1 MRSLLRAIIVGAL
14 TAATFSVAPPVKAAT
29 LPDFGLPAEGVVVER
44 GESIWI
50 ISPQCASSMV
60 ATFKTGRT
68 EVVRLTTSERY
79 WSEYGLVSC
88 RTSLTR
94 GYSKT
99 YVANYQLWTDS
110 GNIDLTY
117 LDPVALT
124 NVVSYPV
131 DKAIDLTWDAPSN
144 ATAITSY
151 YVWVRN
157 YERNYVAMQGT
168 VKVANNS
175 LHIPVPFNSEDWQVD
190 ITPITP
196 FDNGLPTRLTA
207 VANRLPAAPA
217 RATLVPGDHQI
228 ELLFSPATDESAK
241 ITSWTVRLQPS
252 GQIVT
257 LAGYETHAII
267 TDGISNNVS
276 YSVTVAGKN
285 ALGTGPTKASNSV
298 TPRAIPFTPT
308 GLKAVAL
315 GDTGARITW
324 NQSRSDI
331 TGYKV
336 THVQSGQEISVP
348 ASAQWTEFENVL
360 LSGTRA
366 SSNTFTV
373 VAINDYVS
381 SLPAS
386 TTTSLISN
394 PPSDLYLEAGRGS
407 IDASWSQP
415 ADALSD
421 IASYSLTLSASDG
434 STKRVT
440 VSGSSENVNVTGLQV
455 SLTYT
460 ATIIANNKWG
470 ASLPSAQSNAVR
482 PQDVPNSPNRVTTK
496 QITAADES
504 GVGLDVT
511 LGAVDT
517 NGCNLIQWAVQY
529 SWSDNDGQHSEK
541 VVQSAVLGVLHLTN
555 LLSDID
561 YSLSVTATNCWG
573 QSASNSFTIHTF
585 PKPLPVL
592 VASAAITSD
601 GAVVATWDLPADSQA
616 TSLLVTLQPSN
627 QSVQVSTK
635 AKRVIFSNI
644 VLGTQY
650 TITIATKNAQGT
662 SAAITSNTVIS
673 EIAPGPVSDLLITV
687 DKSTNVAHISWQ
699 APAETGAE
707 ITGYEVWVDSEQHS
721 IISATALEI
730 DGLVEGDIHSFS
742 VFPINHLG
750 NGPTTTDTFGLSM
763 PTLDPDAQ
771 GTVIVWHLSNAVRSV
786 RYVTI
791 QKRVNSSKWR
801 TVAKVRASRHS
812 YNIKVAKKSDVFR
825 VVTKAKTKVVK
836 VKSSIF
842 RIHL

>member
-1 MRSLLRAIIVGAL
+1 MRSLLRAILVGAL
-14 TAATFSVAPPVKAAT
+14 TVATFSMATPVKAAT
-29 LPDFGLPAEGVVVER
+29 LSDFGYPAEGLVVDR
-44 GESIWI
+44 GEYIWI

-60 ATFKTGRT
+60 VTFKTGRT
-68 EVVRLTTSERY
+68 EVVQLTTSAQY
-79 WSEYGLVSC
+79 WTDYSLRSC
-88 RTSLTR
+88 RSPLSNA
-94 GYSKT
+94 YSKN
-99 YVANYQLWTDS
+99 YVSNYQLWTDA

-117 LDPVALT
+117 LDPMGLT
-124 NVVSYPV
+124 NVVATPA
-131 DKAIDLTWDAPSN
+131 DKAIDLTWDTLQNSKSV
-144 ATAITSY
+144 TSY
-151 YVWVRN
+151 WVWARN

-196 FDNGLPTRLTA
+196 FDNGLPTHLTA
-207 VANRLPAAPA
+207 IANRLPAAPA

-241 ITSWTVRLQPS
+241 ISSWTVRLQPS

-257 LAGYETHAII
+257 LGGYETHAII

-276 YSVTVAGKN
+276 YSVTVAGNN
-285 ALGTGPTKASNSV
+285 AIGTGPAKASNTV

-308 GLKAVAL
+308 GIKAVAL

-348 ASAQWTEFENVL
+348 ASAQWAEFGNVL
-360 LSGTRA
+360 VAGTRA
-366 SSNTFTV
+366 SANTFTV

-394 PPSDLYLEAGRGS
+394 PPSDLYLEASRGS

-415 ADALSD
+415 ADLLSD
-421 IASYSLTLSASDG
+421 VVSYSLTLSGSDG

-440 VSGSSENVNVTGLQV
+440 VSGSTESVNVTGLRV
-455 SLTYT
+455 SVTYT
-460 ATIIANNKWG
+460 ATIVANNKWG

-482 PQDVPNSPNRVTTK
+482 PQDVPNSPSRVTTK
-496 QITAADES
+496 QITAPDES
-504 GVGLDVT
+504 GVGLDVN

-517 NGCNLIQWAVQY
+517 NGCNLTQWTVQY
-529 SWSDNDGQHSEK
+529 SWTDSDGLHSDK
-541 VVQSAVLGVLHLTN
+541 AVQSAALGVLHLSN
-555 LLSDID
+555 LISDSD
-561 YSLSVTATNCWG
+561 YTLNVTATNCWG
-573 QSASNSFTIHTF
+573 QSAPNTFTVHTF

-592 VASAAITSD
+592 AVTAALTGE
-601 GAVVATWDLPADSQA
+601 GAVVATWDLPANSKA

-627 QSVQVSTK
+627 QLVQVSTK

-650 TITIATKNAQGT
+650 AVTITTKNAQGT
-662 SAAITSNTVIS
+662 STPVKSNAVTSETL
-673 EIAPGPVSDLLITV
+673 PGPVSGLLITV
-687 DKSTNVAHISWQ
+687 DKSTSVAHISWQ
-699 APAETGAE
+699 PPAETGAD
-707 ITGYEVWVDSEQHS
+707 ITGYEVWVDSEPHS
-721 IISATALEI
+721 IIATTELEI
-730 DGLVEGDIHSFS
+730 DGLAEGDIHIFS

-750 NGPTTTDTFGLSM
+750 NGPTSTDTFGLSM
-763 PTLDPDAQ
+763 PTLEPDAQ
-771 GTVIVWHLSNAVRSV
+771 GTVIVWHLNNAVRSV

-791 QKRVNSSKWR
+791 QKKVGSTKWR
-801 TVAKVRASRHS
+801 TVAKVRANRHS
-812 YNIKVAKKSDVFR
+812 YNIKSANKSDVFR
-825 VVTKAKTKVVK
+825 VVAKSKTKLVK

-842 RIHL
+842 RIRL

>member
-1 MRSLLRAIIVGAL
+1 MRSLTRLFLVAMLAL
-14 TAATFSVAPPVKAAT
+14 ATISISAPAKAVPLT
-29 LPDFGLPAEGVVVER
+29 ELGYPADGVVAQR
-44 GESIWI
+44 GDTLWVV
-50 ISPQCASSMV
+50 SPQCSDKLV
-60 ATFKTGRT
+60 VTFKTGRT
-68 EVVRLTTSERY
+68 EVVSLATQGSYYTD
-79 WSEYGLVSC
+79 YGYISCVTFLPRAYLKDLVS
-88 RTSLTR
+88 S
-94 GYSKT
+94 
-99 YVANYQLWTDS
+99 YQLWTDQ
-110 GNIDLTY
+110 GNISLTY
-117 LDPVALT
+117 VDPIALT
-124 NVVSYPV
+124 NVVATPA

-144 ATAITSY
+144 AKAITSY

-157 YERNYVAMQGT
+157 YDRNYVAMQGT

-196 FDNGLPTRLTA
+196 FDNGLPTHLTA
-207 VANRLPAAPA
+207 IANRVPAAPA

-257 LAGYETHAII
+257 LGGYETHAII
-267 TDGISNNVS
+267 TDCISNNVS
-276 YSVTVAGKN
+276 YSVTVAGNN
-285 ALGTGPTKASNSV
+285 ALGTGPAKASNTV

-308 GLKAVAL
+308 GIKAVAL
-315 GDTGARITW
+315 GETGARITW

-348 ASAQWTEFENVL
+348 ASAQWAEFENVL
-360 LSGTRA
+360 VSGTRA

-415 ADALSD
+415 ADLLSD
-421 IASYSLTLSASDG
+421 IVSYSLTLSASDG
-434 STKRVT
+434 TTKRVT
-440 VSGSSENVNVTGLQV
+440 VSGLTESVNVTGLRV
-455 SLTYT
+455 ALTYT
-460 ATIIANNKWG
+460 ATIVANNKWG
-470 ASLPSAQSNAVR
+470 ASSPSAQSNAVR

-517 NGCNLIQWAVQY
+517 NGCNLTQWAVQY
-529 SWSDNDGQHSEK
+529 SWSDSEGSHSEK

-561 YSLSVTATNCWG
+561 YTLGVTATNCWG
-573 QSASNSFTIHTF
+573 QSSSTPFTIHTF

-592 VASAAITSD
+592 AASAAITSD
-601 GAVVATWDLPADSQA
+601 GAVVATWDLPANSKA
-616 TSLLVTLQPSN
+616 TALLVTLQPSN

-644 VLGTQY
+644 VLGTRY
-650 TITIATKNAQGT
+650 AVTIATKNAQGT
-662 SAAITSNTVIS
+662 SAAITSNTVTS
-673 EIAPGPVSDLLITV
+673 EMVPGPVSGLLITV
-687 DKSTNVAHISWQ
+687 EKSTSVAHISWQ
-699 APAETGAE
+699 PPAETGTE

-721 IISATALEI
+721 IISDTALEI
-730 DGLVEGDIHSFS
+730 DGLAEGDIHSFS
-742 VFPINHLG
+742 VFPVNHLG

-763 PTLDPDAQ
+763 PTLEPDAE

-791 QKRVNSSKWR
+791 QKRVGSTKWR
-801 TVAKVRASRHS
+801 TVAKVRANRHS
-812 YNIKVAKKSDVFR
+812 YNIKAAKKSDVFR
-825 VVTKAKTKVVK
+825 VVTKTKTKLIK

>member
-1 MRSLLRAIIVGAL
+1 MRSLLRTILIGVL
-14 TAATFSVAPPVKAAT
+14 TAATFSMATPVKAAT
-29 LPDFGLPAEGVVVER
+29 LSDFGYPAEGMVVDR
-44 GESIWI
+44 GESILI
-50 ISPQCASSMV
+50 ISPQCASSMLV
-60 ATFKTGRT
+60 TFKTGRT
-68 EVVRLTTSERY
+68 EIVPLTSGAMY
-79 WSEYGLVSC
+79 WPDYGLVAC
-88 RTSLTR
+88 RTGLTSA
-94 GYSKT
+94 YLKN
-99 YVANYQLWTDS
+99 YVSNYQLWTDS

-117 LDPVALT
+117 LDPIGLT
-124 NVVSYPV
+124 NVVATPA
-131 DKAIDLTWDAPSN
+131 DKAIDLTWDTPQNSK
-144 ATAITSY
+144 TVTSY
-151 YVWVRN
+151 WVWARN

-175 LHIPVPFNSEDWQVD
+175 LHIPVPFNSEEWQVD
-190 ITPITP
+190 STPITP
-196 FDNGLPTRLTA
+196 FDNGLATHLTA

-228 ELLFSPATDESAK
+228 ELLFSPAADESAK

-257 LAGYETHAII
+257 LGGYETHAII

-276 YSVTVAGKN
+276 YSVTVAGNN
-285 ALGTGPTKASNSV
+285 ALGTGPAKASNTV

-308 GLKAVAL
+308 GIKAVAL

-348 ASAQWTEFENVL
+348 ASAQWAEFANVL
-360 LSGTRA
+360 VSGTRA

-373 VAINDYVS
+373 VATNDYVS

-394 PPSDLYLEAGRGS
+394 PPSDLYLEASRGS

-415 ADALSD
+415 ADVLSD
-421 IASYSLTLSASDG
+421 VVSYSLTLSGSDG

-440 VSGSSENVNVTGLQV
+440 VSGSTESVNVTGLRV
-455 SLTYT
+455 SLTYS
-460 ATIIANNKWG
+460 ATIVANNKWG

-482 PQDVPNSPNRVTTK
+482 PQDVPNPPSRVTTK
-496 QITAADES
+496 QITAPDES

-517 NGCNLIQWAVQY
+517 NGCNLTQWAVQY
-529 SWSDNDGQHSEK
+529 SWSDSQGLHSDK
-541 VVQSAVLGVLHLTN
+541 VVQIAALGVLHMSD
-555 LLSDID
+555 LLSERD
-561 YSLSVTATNCWG
+561 YTLNVTATNCWG
-573 QSASNSFTIHTF
+573 QSAPNTFIVHTF
-585 PKPLPVL
+585 PKPLPVSA
-592 VASAAITSD
+592 VTAAISSE
-601 GAVVATWDLPADSQA
+601 GAVVATWDLPANSKA
-616 TSLLVTLQPSN
+616 TSLLVTMQPSN

-650 TITIATKNAQGT
+650 AVTIATKNAQGT
-662 SAAITSNTVIS
+662 STQVTSNTVTS
-673 EIAPGPVSDLLITV
+673 EMVPGPVSALLITV
-687 DKSTNVAHISWQ
+687 DKSTSVAHISWHP
-699 APAETGAE
+699 PAETGAD
-707 ITGYEVWVDSEQHS
+707 ITGYEVWVDSEPHS
-721 IISATALEI
+721 IIASTELEI
-730 DGLVEGDIHSFS
+730 DGLAEGDIHTFS

-750 NGPTTTDTFGLSM
+750 NGPTSTDTFGLSM
-763 PTLDPDAQ
+763 PTLEPDAE
-771 GTVIVWHLSNAVRSV
+771 GTVIVWHLNNAVRSV

-791 QKRVNSSKWR
+791 QKKVGSKKWS
-801 TVAKVRASRHS
+801 TVAKVRANRHS
-812 YNIKVAKKSDVFR
+812 FNIKSAKKSDVFR
-825 VVTKAKTKVVK
+825 VVAKTKTKVVK